1 MGAAIASDL
10 LQNGIIQNDSIEK
23 ARIKKPIWDFQQ
35 ISSLMQLDDIR

>member
-23 ARIKKPIWDFQQ
+23 GKIRKPIWDIHQ
-35 ISSLMQLDDIR
+35 ILSLMQLDEIK